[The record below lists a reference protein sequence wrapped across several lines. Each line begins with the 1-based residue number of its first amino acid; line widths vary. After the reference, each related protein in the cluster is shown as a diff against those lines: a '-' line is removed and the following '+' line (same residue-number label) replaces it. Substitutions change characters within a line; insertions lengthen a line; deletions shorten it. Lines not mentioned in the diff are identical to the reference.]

1 MKAYECYASIM
12 ADGQLSIPLKIAN
25 KLKTPTKIRVM
36 IFVEDEDTE
45 WNDFTMTQFFNGYS
59 EEDSIYDSL

>member
-1 MKAYECYASIM
+1 MKAYKCYASIM

-36 IFVEDEDTE
+36 IFVEEEDTE